1 MNHDTRF
8 AVFEHLHST
17 SSHVQRE
24 REREREREGEEEGVA
39 SFRMEMRKFEINY
52 AKIGGEQGRK
62 SGGGYT
68 FQNAIWRWV
77 GGRIRGEVA

>member
-1 MNHDTRF
+1 MTHDLQYLSIYPALVHMF
-8 AVFEHLHST
+8 
-17 SSHVQRE
+17 RE
-24 REREREREGEEEGVA
+24 RERERERGGGGGA